1 MADTFTTNL
10 NLTKPEVGQ
19 SVDTWGTKINNNL
32 DTLDGLF
39 SATGTAL
46 NIKLAS
52 ANFDDNAKAIFGT
65 GDDLEIFHDGSNS
78 YIKDAGTG
86 SLLIYASDFQIKNN
100 DGSESILTAT
110 ENGAVSLYYDNSLK
124 LATTTNGVS
133 ITGAL
138 VSDGIDLGDNDKIR
152 IGDAQDLEIYHNA
165 TDTYFDND
173 TGSMIFRR
181 GSNTNIMV
189 LGSSGNFVIYQSDG
203 STTGMELTS
212 AGALTVASTI
222 NSGAIT
228 SSGDITGAN
237 LTSNGAIN
245 GTFQGTIA
253 TSSQFG
259 TNGWINSTDGANRFY
274 FTASSGA
281 TYMKINSYIYFQDT
295 TSGANRFSIDSGGN
309 GVFAGNVTA
318 YGSPSDEKLK
328 ENISVIEDPINKI
341 KKLRGVTY
349 TLKSDGNRLTGL
361 IAQDLQTVLPE
372 AVYTAKDLENE
383 EHLAIRYG
391 NTVGLLVEA
400 IKDQQ
405 KQIEEQKEIIDKIIL
420 IIRRSSLSVEELQ
433 GI

>member
-203 STTGMELTS
+203 STAGMELTS

-228 SSGDITGAN
+228 SSGTITGAT
-237 LTSNGAIN
+237 LTSSGNIN
-245 GTFQGTIA
+245 GTFQGTIG
-253 TSSQFG
+253 TSAQFVF
-259 TNGWINSTDGANRFY
+259 NDWITSTDSVDRLY
-274 FTASSGA
+274 FGQNGA
-281 TYMKINSYIYFQDT
+281 TLFKTETEFQFRNASDVT
-295 TSGANRFSIDSGGN
+295 RVSIDASGN
-309 GVFAGNVTA
+309 GIFEGNVTA
-318 YGSPSDEKLK
+318 YGSASDEKLK

-341 KKLRGVTY
+341 KKLKGVNFTY
-349 TLKSDGNRLTGL
+349 KKDGKKSTGL
-361 IAQDLQTVLPE
+361 IAQDLEKVLPE
-372 AVYTAKDLENE
+372 AVYTAKDFEDE

-405 KQIEEQKEIIDKIIL
+405 KQIEEQKEIIDKIID